1 VMPKG
6 KIVPMQVPYDVVAD
20 SVGPIVD
27 WFRDCDVVGP
37 MELVELVGIA
47 DEKIH
52 HAALRIGRALP
63 EEHLHL
69 VEVHARER
77 RRIAPS
83 KRQLEAEFFR
93 IEVDRGSNV
102 GDGEAGVDL
111 LAFDERSGRSVHG
124 MSLAAGRARRIA
136 PRVWALFPLYLLEL
150 L

>member
-1 VMPKG
+1 M
-6 KIVPMQVPYDVVAD
+6 
-20 SVGPIVD
+20 
-27 WFRDCDVVGP
+27 F
-37 MELVELVGIA
+37 
-47 DEKIH
+47 
-52 HAALRIGRALP
+52 LRIGRALP

-111 LAFDERSGRSVHG
+111 LAFDEGSGRSVHG
-124 MSLAAGRARRIA
+124 HLLRCWSSAPDGAPSLGLVSSVSSRTS
-136 PRVWALFPLYLLEL
+136 
-150 L
+150 